1 MYLNNNLLSDRCNS
15 RKNTNILTMNN
26 KDSQIVLA
34 HELMKDATMG
44 TFDKEKND
52 FYDMVLKK
60 KLQENQF

>member
-1 MYLNNNLLSDRCNS
+1 
-15 RKNTNILTMNN
+15 MNN

-60 KLQENQF
+60 KLQKNQF